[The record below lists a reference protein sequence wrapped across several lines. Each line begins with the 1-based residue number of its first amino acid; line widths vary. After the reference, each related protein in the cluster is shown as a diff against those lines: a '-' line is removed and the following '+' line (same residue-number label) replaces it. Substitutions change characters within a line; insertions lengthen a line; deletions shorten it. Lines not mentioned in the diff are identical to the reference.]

1 MVNQVERE
9 KHTLDASGQVLGRL
23 ATQIAMMLMGK
34 NKPSYM
40 TYIDMG
46 DFVEVV
52 NANKITVTGNKME
65 FKNYYRHSN
74 YPGGLKTKQMKD
86 FTKKELIQMAVLN
99 MLPKNRLRNERMKR
113 LKIS

>member
-1 MVNQVERE
+1 MAQQVNRE

-23 ATQIAMMLMGK
+23 ATQIAMILMGK

-46 DFVEVV
+46 DFVDVINV
-52 NANKITVTGNKME
+52 DKIEVTGAKLD
-65 FKNYYRHSN
+65 FKLYQHHSN
-74 YPGGLKTKQMKD
+74 YPGGLKTKKM
-86 FTKKELIQMAVLN
+86 KELSKTEWVKRAVMN
-99 MLPKNRLRNERMKR
+99 MLPKNKLRIERMKR